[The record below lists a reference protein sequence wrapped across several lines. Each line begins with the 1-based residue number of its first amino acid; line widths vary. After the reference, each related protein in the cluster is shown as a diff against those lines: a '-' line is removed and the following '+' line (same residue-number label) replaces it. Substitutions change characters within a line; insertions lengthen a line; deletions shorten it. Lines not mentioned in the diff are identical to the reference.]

1 MRCRRICR
9 ELLWLARF
17 GEFGPSSAPHLD
29 HLAYCGN
36 CRDEVGFDRALV
48 QQLRTA
54 LAERAESA
62 APSPGAWSAILERA
76 QAPER
81 GLGAFLHRHAGALA
95 ARLRTA
101 TAITAVGLA
110 GIIAT
115 STHVTIAPLEAGPPE
130 TRTRT
135 SAEGEQFERQAML
148 PRSLAADERVPVVY
162 IVAAA
167 PSDPETAFLV
177 SASMA
182 TTPTVTTPTVTTP
195 ETVIAAEPQL
205 ESSTIR
211 STLVLGATPGR
222 ATLIDPVGGG
232 QAPSAPTV
240 VLLEEVVIVGEP
252 F

>member
-54 LAERAESA
+54 LAERAELA

-81 GLGAFLHRHAGALA
+81 GIGAFLHRHAGALA

-110 GIIAT
+110 GVIAT

-135 SAEGEQFERQAML
+135 SAAGEQFERQAML

-167 PSDPETAFLV
+167 PSDPEMAFLV

-182 TTPTVTTPTVTTP
+182 TMPTVTAPTATTP

-205 ESSTIR
+205 EPSMIR
-211 STLVLGATPGR
+211 STLVLGMTAGR
-222 ATLIDPVGGG
+222 TTLIDPVGGG
-232 QAPSAPTV
+232 QPPSAPTV

>member
-54 LAERAESA
+54 LAERAELA

-81 GLGAFLHRHAGALA
+81 GIGAFLHRHAGALA

-115 STHVTIAPLEAGPPE
+115 STHVTIAPLEAGSPE

-135 SAEGEQFERQAML
+135 SAAGEQFERQAML
-148 PRSLAADERVPVVY
+148 PRSLTADERVPVVY

-167 PSDPETAFLV
+167 PSDPEMAFLV

-182 TTPTVTTPTVTTP
+182 TMPTVTTP

-205 ESSTIR
+205 EPSMIR
-211 STLVLGATPGR
+211 STLVLGVTPGR

-232 QAPSAPTV
+232 QPPSAPTV

>member
-54 LAERAESA
+54 LAERAEVA

-81 GLGAFLHRHAGALA
+81 GIGAFLHRHAGALA

-130 TRTRT
+130 TGTRT
-135 SAEGEQFERQAML
+135 SAAGEQFERQAML

-167 PSDPETAFLV
+167 PSDPEMAFLV
-177 SASMA
+177 SASKA
-182 TTPTVTTPTVTTP
+182 TMPAVTTP

-205 ESSTIR
+205 EPSMIR
-211 STLVLGATPGR
+211 STLVLGVTPGR

-232 QAPSAPTV
+232 QPPSAPTV

>member
-54 LAERAESA
+54 LAERAELA

-81 GLGAFLHRHAGALA
+81 GIGAFLHRHAGALA

-135 SAEGEQFERQAML
+135 SAAGEQFERQAML
-148 PRSLAADERVPVVY
+148 PRSLTTDERVPVVY
-162 IVAAA
+162 IVAAG
-167 PSDPETAFLV
+167 PSDPEMAFLV

-182 TTPTVTTPTVTTP
+182 TMPTVTTA
-195 ETVIAAEPQL
+195 ETVIAAEPQT
-205 ESSTIR
+205 ESSMIR
-211 STLVLGATPGR
+211 STLVLGVTPGR
-222 ATLIDPVGGG
+222 ATLIDPVDGG
-232 QAPSAPTV
+232 QPPSAPTV